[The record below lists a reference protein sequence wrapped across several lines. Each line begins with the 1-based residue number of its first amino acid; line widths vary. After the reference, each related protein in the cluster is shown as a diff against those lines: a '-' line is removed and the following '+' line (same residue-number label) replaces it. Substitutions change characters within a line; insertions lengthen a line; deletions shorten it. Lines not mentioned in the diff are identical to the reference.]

1 MKRISIV
8 LATAGA
14 FAGVAH
20 AQTSVTVYGILDA
33 GITRETGDAGG
44 NVWKMATGVQS
55 GNRLGFKGAED
66 LGGGLKANFQVESG
80 FDLDTGTLRQGG
92 SLFGRQSWVGLSGG
106 FGAVSLG
113 RQYNPLF
120 VALDAIDPF
129 STGLTGATTNLMN
142 PSSVRTNNSI
152 AYYSP
157 VIGGFGANFLYGLG
171 EVTGDPS
178 RARTYGVSL
187 GYTYGPLTLAA
198 AYDNANNGSATTPL
212 TNTTKLSLVG
222 GTYKFG
228 PATLHL
234 AYEREK
240 DDAGT
245 DFRDVMVGLSAA
257 AGAGGNVLASF
268 IDKRDKSAAGD
279 RNAKQYAIGYIYA
292 MSKRSNLYTSYG
304 RIRNSSAA
312 AFTVGDA
319 SSGGSSNQAPGATSS
334 GFTVGMRHIF

>member
-1 MKRISIV
+1 MKRIFIV

-157 VIGGFGANFLYGLG
+157 V
-171 EVTGDPS
+171 
-178 RARTYGVSL
+178 
-187 GYTYGPLTLAA
+187 
-198 AYDNANNGSATTPL
+198 
-212 TNTTKLSLVG
+212 
-222 GTYKFG
+222 
-228 PATLHL
+228 
-234 AYEREK
+234 
-240 DDAGT
+240 
-245 DFRDVMVGLSAA
+245 
-257 AGAGGNVLASF
+257 
-268 IDKRDKSAAGD
+268 
-279 RNAKQYAIGYIYA
+279 
-292 MSKRSNLYTSYG
+292 
-304 RIRNSSAA
+304 
-312 AFTVGDA
+312 
-319 SSGGSSNQAPGATSS
+319 
-334 GFTVGMRHIF
+334 

>member
-1 MKRISIV
+1 MKKLFLG
-8 LATAGA
+8 LATAAALAGA
-14 FAGVAH
+14 AH

-33 GITRETGDAGG
+33 GLTRETGSARG
-44 NVWKMATGVQS
+44 NVVKLATGVQS
-55 GNRLGFKGAED
+55 GSRLGFKGVED

-80 FDLDTGTLRQGG
+80 FDLDTGALRQGG
-92 SLFGRQSWVGLSGG
+92 AFFGRQSWVGLSGN
-106 FGAVSLG
+106 FGAVALG
-113 RQYNPLF
+113 RQYNPIF

-142 PSSVRTNNSI
+142 PGSVRTNNAI
-152 AYYSP
+152 TYYSP

-171 EVTGDPS
+171 EVAGDAA

-187 GYTYGPLTLAA
+187 GYTIGALTLAA
-198 AYDNANNGSATTPL
+198 AYDNANNGSATTPV
-212 TNTTKLSLVG
+212 TNTTKLSLIG

-245 DFRDVMVGLSAA
+245 DFRDAMVGVSAA
-257 AGAGGNVLASF
+257 AGASGTVLASF
-268 IDKRDKSAAGD
+268 IDKRDKSNAGD
-279 RNAKQYAIGYIYA
+279 RNAKQYAIGYLYA

-304 RIRNSSAA
+304 RIRNKDNA

-319 SSGGSSNQAPGATSS
+319 SSGGSADQLPGATSS
-334 GFTVGMRHIF
+334 GFTVGIRHVF